1 LADVEGPPPV
11 ILPQITIARGHWL
24 LGALFLAV
32 ILEEYVPR
40 VDSGGRPVRSR
51 SVVVPWALMVGA
63 VGVWVTVVVADVVH
77 DILVHFLWGDI
88 LFAAGAFE
96 LARRRGVYERRWL
109 DGVLPATFLSCGAL
123 FIVHVM
129 IDPSSQ
135 GAGWH
140 LAMGLLLIVGG
151 LLEFVRLG
159 RRRAPLI
166 PLAVFPLSAFALALI
181 AIPVAAA
188 S

>member
-1 LADVEGPPPV
+1 V

-40 VDSGGRPVRSR
+40 LGDDGRPVRSR
-51 SVVVPWALMVGA
+51 SQLVPWALMIGA
-63 VGVWVTVVVADVVH
+63 VGVWVTVVVADIVH
-77 DILVHFLWGDI
+77 DTLIHFLWGDI
-88 LFAAGAFE
+88 LFAAGALE
-96 LARRRGVYERRWL
+96 LGRRRGVYERPWL
-109 DGVLPATFLSCGAL
+109 SGVLPAAFVGCGAL
-123 FIVHVM
+123 FIVHVR

-135 GAGWH
+135 GAHWH
-140 LAMGLLLIVGG
+140 LAMGLCLIAGG
-151 LLEFVRLG
+151 FLEFVRLG
-159 RRRAPLI
+159 RRRAPL
-166 PLAVFPLSAFALALI
+166 VPLSLVPLSGFALALI

>member
-1 LADVEGPPPV
+1 V
-11 ILPQITIARGHWL
+11 ILPQITIARGHWA

-32 ILEEYVPR
+32 IIEEYLPR
-40 VDSGGRPVRSR
+40 LDADGQPVRSR
-51 SVVVPWALMVGA
+51 SLVVPWALIAGA

-88 LFAAGAFE
+88 LFAAGALE
-96 LARRRGVYERRWL
+96 LVRRRGVYERRWL
-109 DGVLPATFLSCGAL
+109 DWVLPATFASCGAL
-123 FIVHVM
+123 FIVHVR
-129 IDPSSQ
+129 IDPSGQ
-135 GAGWH
+135 GAHWH
-140 LAMGLLLIVGG
+140 LAMGLLLIAGG

-159 RRRAPLI
+159 LRRAPLI
-166 PLAVFPLSAFALALI
+166 PLAVLPLSGFALALI

>member
-1 LADVEGPPPV
+1 V
-11 ILPQITIARGHWL
+11 ILPQITIARGHWA

-40 VDSGGRPVRSR
+40 VDDDGRPARSR
-51 SVVVPWALMVGA
+51 SLIMPWALMVGA

-88 LFAAGAFE
+88 LFAAGALE

-109 DGVLPATFLSCGAL
+109 DFVLPATFLSCGAL
-123 FIVHVM
+123 FYVHVR
-129 IDPSSQ
+129 IDPSGQ
-135 GAGWH
+135 GAHWH
-140 LAMGLLLIVGG
+140 LAMALLLVAGG
-151 LLEFVRLG
+151 LLECVRIGL
-159 RRRAPLI
+159 RRAPRI
-166 PLAVFPLSAFALALI
+166 PLAVLPLSGFALALI

>member
-1 LADVEGPPPV
+1 M

-40 VDSGGRPVRSR
+40 VDDEGRPVRSR
-51 SVVVPWALMVGA
+51 SLVVPWALMAGA
-63 VGVWVTVVVADVVH
+63 VGVWVTVVVADIAH

-88 LFAAGAFE
+88 LFAAGALE
-96 LARRRGVYERRWL
+96 LARRRGVYERPWLRW
-109 DGVLPATFLSCGAL
+109 VLPATFASCGAL
-123 FIVHVM
+123 FIVHVR

-135 GAGWH
+135 GAHWH
-140 LAMGLLLIVGG
+140 LAMGLLLIAGG
-151 LLEFVRLG
+151 LLEVVRLAF
-159 RRRAPLI
+159 RRAPMI
-166 PLAVFPLSAFALALI
+166 PLAVLPLSGFALALI

>member
-1 LADVEGPPPV
+1 M
-11 ILPQITIARGHWL
+11 ILPQITIARGHWV
-24 LGALFLAV
+24 LGALFLGI

-40 VDSGGRPVRSR
+40 VDADGRSVRSR
-51 SVVVPWALMVGA
+51 SLVVPWALLVGA
-63 VGVWVTVVVADVVH
+63 LGVWVTVVVADVVH

-88 LFAAGAFE
+88 LFAAGALE

-109 DGVLPATFLSCGAL
+109 DWVLPVTFVSCGAL
-123 FIVHVM
+123 FIVHVK

-135 GAGWH
+135 GAYWH
-140 LAMGLLLIVGG
+140 LAMGLLLVAGG

-159 RRRAPLI
+159 FRRASTI
-166 PLAVFPLSAFALALI
+166 PLAVLPLSGFALALI

>member
-1 LADVEGPPPV
+1 V

-32 ILEEYVPR
+32 MLEEYLPR
-40 VDSGGRPVRSR
+40 VDKEGRAVRSR
-51 SVVVPWALMVGA
+51 SLIVPWALMAGA
-63 VGVWVTVVVADVVH
+63 VGVWVTVVVADIVH
-77 DILVHFLWGDI
+77 DILVHFLWGDV
-88 LFAAGAFE
+88 LFAAGALE
-96 LARRRGVYERRWL
+96 LARRRGVYERPWL

-123 FIVHVM
+123 FIVHVT

-135 GAGWH
+135 GAHWH
-140 LAMGLLLIVGG
+140 LAMGLCLIAGG

-159 RRRAPLI
+159 LRRAPTISPALV
-166 PLAVFPLSAFALALI
+166 PLCGFALALI